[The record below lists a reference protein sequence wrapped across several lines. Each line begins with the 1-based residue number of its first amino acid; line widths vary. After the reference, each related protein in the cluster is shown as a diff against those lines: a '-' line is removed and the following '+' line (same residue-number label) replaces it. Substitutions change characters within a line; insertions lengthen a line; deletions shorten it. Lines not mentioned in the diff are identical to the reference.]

1 MSLGLYVVFGVILVP
16 LYLVLLGWFLGD
28 PRDHR
33 TALIGLGFLVV
44 ILLAPIVFSIGPIT
58 FRFIIPG

>member
-1 MSLGLYVVFGVILVP
+1 MSLGLYVVFGVIFVP
-16 LYLVLLGWFLGD
+16 LYLILLGWFLGK

-33 TALIGLGFLVV
+33 TALIGVAFLVV
-44 ILLAPIVFSIGPIT
+44 ILLSPIVFSIAPIS

>member
-16 LYLVLLGWFLGD
+16 LYLILLGWFLGE
-28 PRDHR
+28 PRDPR
-33 TALIGLGFLVV
+33 TALIGVGFLVA
-44 ILLAPIVFSIGPIT
+44 ILLAPIMFSLGPIA

>member
-16 LYLVLLGWFLGD
+16 LYLILLGWFLGE
-28 PRDHR
+28 PRDYR
-33 TALIGLGFLVV
+33 TALLGVGFLVA